1 MQGAVQAG
9 VAIVQAHHA
18 LAAGGVPVAIA
29 GLVELA
35 QEQGNPSVR
44 LGACN
49 AITRVWAKH
58 VEEVAVQDQISA
70 LEGQVAELLEQLDEQ
85 RRQGWRP

>member
-18 LAAGGVPVAIA
+18 LAA
-29 GLVELA
+29 
-35 QEQGNPSVR
+35 GNPSVR

>member
-1 MQGAVQAG
+1 MG
-9 VAIVQAHHA
+9 
-18 LAAGGVPVAIA
+18 
-29 GLVELA
+29 
-35 QEQGNPSVR
+35 R
-44 LGACN
+44 L
-49 AITRVWAKH
+49 WAKH